1 MTKKKN
7 KRKLLVKVVSI
18 LLIFVFSISTIA
30 WSFPS
35 LGEIKV
41 TQGETLQVPSIF
53 HPITKITG
61 EKYETQIRIEIA
73 IILAMIIKNKDAVYP
88 ILNAELNKWYGNPL
102 NEKTK
107 KALRVISNPKETS
120 EGTELKVEI
129 EFGNKEEEQFKILL
143 KRKSVE
149 DIQKGENNIRIIF
162 LQKERHTKKSKNE
175 KNEAGKT
182 KNNIDIE
189 RLYKKEALLEK
200 WHTKNVV
207 QICTWIA
214 EQVGIKE
221 EDKELVIKA
230 AIIHD
235 IGKRSS
241 SLKAHFCSPEEI
253 DKNKRTKEI
262 NGHMQKSVEIA
273 QEKGIPLNEVERIL
287 VLNHHTPASILE
299 LENVKNKSET
309 EKIRILTLAYILTL
323 SDAIDAYYI
332 TGKHRPYRWLAL
344 TEEKT
349 NGRILGFLIE
359 HLEKTGF
366 MFPEEMPAIAKRFLK
381 TNMFKQM
388 KEASRKKPY
397 FWSAI
402 AEWEK
407 LGKYEEYMEIV
418 FQRIKQ
424 TGKSKKIE
432 AFIQWIR
439 ETADKGEEYMDKE
452 DINAVLK
459 KISEVFSEQKKTR
472 MKKGQDREKKVSVLN
487 LDEIFDKEKRRMPK
501 RKNISNLQNIKQFAK
516 TELLEK
522 DMKVDIVID
531 TALLQKEE
539 ESLDADIKTLAQ
551 LIISYRDMKNVN
563 FVIEKREDL
572 LDRSD
577 VTEEIA
583 AEITNSSKAEDILE
597 MVKKEIKKSA
607 IYFNIVSGSEKE
619 LINRINLE
627 RRAPDKKPIEINICS
642 EKILEWMQDKNIP
655 LKKNQYP
662 VAVKNIKGKGIG
674 NDFETAFSLG
684 FIKAVLVQAKRTDIE
699 TGDREKK
706 AFKETKR
713 KVEGKLKK
721 LYEEIFPGRIKGEA
735 NIDKIMDGMVY
746 SEGKHSGSMVRLGV
760 ALDLVLPTV
769 TRIAVDSIVDIYN
782 NIQIPVYSV

>member
-746 SEGKHSGSMVRLGV
+746 SEGKYSGSMVRLGL

>member
-175 KNEAGKT
+175 KSEAGKT

-746 SEGKHSGSMVRLGV
+746 SEGKYSGSMVRLGL